1 MNFGISTACFYPE
14 LLEKSLEHAR
24 DLGYKDIEIFF
35 NTDSEYSDSFISYIN
50 NFLKENKMRV
60 ISAHPF
66 SSFAEPQYFFSDYKR
81 RYDDGIEYYKYIFHQ
96 VAKTG
101 CKIFQFHGAFLRQQI
116 TPELYAEI
124 YIDLKKIASF
134 EGLIL
139 SQENVSRCLC
149 GQKSYIEKLKKL
161 LGKEISF
168 TLDLKQAGR
177 AGEDPKELAVVMRD
191 INMVHINDST
201 ADEDCLL
208 PCMGKVNLLEIK
220 NILDGLKFDGFF
232 MTEVYSQNYKNFSE
246 ISESKIK
253 LKRLFEGK

>member
-1 MNFGISTACFYPE
+1 M
-14 LLEKSLEHAR
+14 
-24 DLGYKDIEIFF
+24 
-35 NTDSEYSDSFISYIN
+35 
-50 NFLKENKMRV
+50 
-60 ISAHPF
+60 
-66 SSFAEPQYFFSDYKR
+66 
-81 RYDDGIEYYKYIFHQ
+81 
-96 VAKTG
+96 
-101 CKIFQFHGAFLRQQI
+101 
-116 TPELYAEI
+116 
-124 YIDLKKIASF
+124 
-134 EGLIL
+134 IL

-232 MTEVYSQNYKNFSE
+232 MTEVYSQNYNNFSE